1 MKTVFLMIARVLYDK
16 GYQEYVDASH
26 IIRKEHP
33 ECEFHLLGSID
44 KEYPNY
50 VPVEVIQRDH
60 DEGTICYLGFQLNVR
75 SYIKEADC
83 IVHPTFYNEGMSRV
97 LMEAMALR
105 KPIITTD
112 IPGCRETVDEGRNG
126 FIVPP
131 KDTNA
136 LVTAIRRF
144 LSLTPEDKQRMGEY
158 GRRKAEQEF
167 DVRWVIEV
175 YRRITHK
182 YVQKNGKHSN

>member
-1 MKTVFLMIARVLYDK
+1 MRTVFLMIARVLYDK
-16 GYQEYVDASH
+16 GYAEYVEAAR
-26 IIRKEHP
+26 IIRKEYP
-33 ECEFHLLGSID
+33 ESEFLLLGSID

-50 VPVEVIQRDH
+50 VPAEMVRHDH
-60 DEGTICYLGFQLNVR
+60 AEGTIRYLGFQPNVR

-105 KPIITTD
+105 RPIITTN
-112 IPGCRETVDEGRNG
+112 IPGCRETVDNGSNG

-131 KDTNA
+131 KDTDA

-144 LSLTPEDKQRMGEY
+144 LLLTPEEKHQMGEY

-167 DVRWVIEV
+167 DVHRVIEV
-175 YRRITHK
+175 YRRITQAK
-182 YVQKNGKHSN
+182 